1 MPLWVSSFCPHRFGI
16 TQPTEVW
23 GQDLADLN
31 NLTPPSA
38 SSSMGEAS
46 FTAGIDR
53 AGRDGARNQHKE
65 ASSLSAVVRA
75 DYLEGLGGNKAARAQ
90 PRGLSCPAE
99 RRICSEICWHKSLG
113 RGRKEPLEGASGLQK
128 G

>member
-1 MPLWVSSFCPHRFGI
+1 MPLWVSSFCPHHFGI

-46 FTAGIDR
+46 FTAGMTGQGEMELETSTKR
-53 AGRDGARNQHKE
+53 PVL
-65 ASSLSAVVRA
+65 SL
-75 DYLEGLGGNKAARAQ
+75 L
-90 PRGLSCPAE
+90 
-99 RRICSEICWHKSLG
+99 
-113 RGRKEPLEGASGLQK
+113 
-128 G
+128 